1 MLLICPTVVV
11 VNNLFLVVDRQIQD
25 AIIAKGTV
33 ILSID
38 NAKLAQDDF
47 RVKYE
52 KQTSVQTYTQIWG
65 LFLETS
71 LFALLHPLQ
80 V

>member
-65 LFLETS
+65 LFLETR

>member
-71 LFALLHPLQ
+71 LFAVLHPLQ